1 MEKSLLEQALEYAEH
16 GYWVFPCRERDYG
29 KRLNNKTGKWDLLTP
44 KKPLT
49 FHGFKDAS
57 IDEKQIRI
65 WWKQHPQAAIGCACE
80 KSKIFVVDLDTHN
93 EGVNGLDAWHKTGIS
108 DEGCH
113 KVMTPSG
120 KGLHIYFYDPNGLGR
135 TNSNEETGMDFRGR
149 GGYVILPNS
158 EIQMPDGS
166 KKRYVALSN
175 MLEKPKELTQDI
187 VEKLGLVRKQK
198 QNRGN
203 YVNNLTLDE
212 ELEKAK
218 KVIWKMPF
226 SVVANYDSWLHV
238 GLYLRKF
245 GDAGKQVWFSWSEEK
260 YFSVK
265 PNSKRNGDLEY
276 KWQSI
281 QNKVDDVTLGTL
293 YYYLQAHTDEKTGD
307 LMIDI

>member
-65 WWKQHPQAAIGCACE
+65 WWKQHPNAAIGCACE
-80 KSKIFVVDLDTHN
+80 KSKIFVVDLDTHS

-175 MLEKPKELTQDI
+175 MLEKPKELTQEV
-187 VEKLGLVRKQK
+187 VEKLGLVRRQK

-203 YVNNLTLDE
+203 YINNLTLDE
-212 ELEKAK
+212 ELIRAEN
-218 KVIWKMPF
+218 ILWKLPF
-226 SVVANYDSWLHV
+226 SVIDNYSDWVICSM
-238 GLYLRKF
+238 YLRKF
-245 GDAGKQVWFSWSEEK
+245 GEDGKRLFIRWTTEK
-260 YFSVK
+260 YLSIK
-265 PNSKRNGDLEY
+265 PNSKRASDLDK
-276 KWQSI
+276 KWDSFLQEREKI
-281 QNKVDDVTLGTL
+281 EIGTL
-293 YYYLQAHTDEKTGD
+293 YFYLKKYGKEE
-307 LMIDI
+307 